1 MCLENISRGVFRE
14 SMCGNPKK
22 FDFRLENENLLY
34 ISVILNITYFM
45 KKIKLLGKNMTCFS
59 NLKHEILGL
68 YYTLNSTLALSHLL
82 IKGFSRNFACMLL
95 SLKEVNRI

>member
-59 NLKHEILGL
+59 NLKRC
-68 YYTLNSTLALSHLL
+68 YLAYNTAQEFQSPSNQG
-82 IKGFSRNFACMLL
+82 IFKKFCMYASFSKR
-95 SLKEVNRI
+95 S